1 MISSSPCNNSHTNK
15 IEELVTNCAL
25 QQGQKSADSNKT
37 TRTEKLTPT
46 KIAERESQNRLAYN
60 RIDMRTLGFR
70 GTGSK
75 SESFSGAC
83 ERERW
88 RRALLASRKR
98 RARQTAQDPRSGRGP
113 LCSRCELKTAMS
125 TTNQAQH
132 SAHWTW
138 LGDNETSGPRC
149 PSTRPR
155 QTLES
160 RNKHTSGKSTKISR
174 KARPDR
180 SSPHMSGLDRIRP
193 AAEHRAVLI
202 KGLTLEPESRRAHKP
217 EAKTFSRKIKA
228 GGQATGKMSEHQ
240 EPSETRR

>member
-15 IEELVTNCAL
+15 IEKLVTNCAL

-125 TTNQAQH
+125 TTNQAPEH
-132 SAHWTW
+132 
-138 LGDNETSGPRC
+138 ETEANSREQK
-149 PSTRPR
+149 
-155 QTLES
+155 QT
-160 RNKHTSGKSTKISR
+160 HQ
-174 KARPDR
+174 
-180 SSPHMSGLDRIRP
+180 
-193 AAEHRAVLI
+193 
-202 KGLTLEPESRRAHKP
+202 
-217 EAKTFSRKIKA
+217 RKIDEDLTKSKTGPELSTYERA
-228 GGQATGKMSEHQ
+228 GQDSTCCRT
-240 EPSETRR
+240 PSGANQGPDAGT